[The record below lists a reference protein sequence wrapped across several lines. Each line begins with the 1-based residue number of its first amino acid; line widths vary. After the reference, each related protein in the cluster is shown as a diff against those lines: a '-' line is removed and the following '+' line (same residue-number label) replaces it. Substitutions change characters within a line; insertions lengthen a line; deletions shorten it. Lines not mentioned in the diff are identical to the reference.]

1 LGANQLHY
9 RTVLHCQTHAS
20 SLIAVVG
27 HWFDHCRVPLSPCLS
42 WSDTK
47 KGQRHPLGCRQHRST
62 PTRFELARAEP
73 IGFQNQLLNH
83 SDTVSHTHHRKENR
97 KHITYPLPQPVRS
110 CCCNKN
116 GLNKKRC
123 RRRQRR
129 DLNSRGQSPVDFE
142 STSLTT
148 RTRCLYRAKEG
159 KLLQLVRT

>member
-1 LGANQLHY
+1 MGANQLHY
-9 RTVLHCQTHAS
+9 RTVLHCQTYAS

-83 SDTVSHTHHRKENR
+83 SDTLSTHS
-97 KHITYPLPQPVRS
+97 LS
-110 CCCNKN
+110 
-116 GLNKKRC
+116 G
-123 RRRQRR
+123 
-129 DLNSRGQSPVDFE
+129 
-142 STSLTT
+142 LTT
-148 RTRCLYRAKEG
+148 ETYEKGVRVLGFTLPWRPKKEPDAGLEPAASRLRACHS
-159 KLLQLVRT
+159 TD